1 MTSTVTRRALWG
13 AGLSILLSV
22 AGGAAVLFGL
32 PQRFEAGAAAEAVAE
47 APPAVPVSVA
57 RAQSKRIT
65 TWEEFSGR
73 LEAIER
79 VEVRPRVGGAILKAH
94 FREGALVKQGDLLV
108 TIDPEPYAAAV
119 ERAKAQVSAAEARVA
134 LARIELDRGRKLV
147 TTSAIPQS
155 GVDQRSSAYD
165 EAQAEVR
172 SAKAALR
179 TAELDLQYTEVRA
192 PISGRVGQLD
202 VTAGNLVAAGSASPV
217 LTTLV
222 SVDPIYASFNAS
234 EEVVTAALAK
244 LARSPGGSSIERI
257 PVQIGTAADEGMP
270 ISGHI
275 QLINN
280 EVDAATGTVRVR
292 AALENADGTLISG
305 QFVRIRIGEPDPEE
319 KLVISDRAI
328 GSDQDKKFVF
338 VVGAD
343 NKVEYRQVTLGP
355 NSDGLRIIE
364 SGLKPGENIVV
375 NGLQRV
381 RSGVVVAPQQVE
393 EKTASIAS
401 AAK

>member
-22 AGGAAVLFGL
+22 GGGAAVMFGL
-32 PQRFEAGAAAEAVAE
+32 PQHFEADAATDASAA

-119 ERAKAQVSAAEARVA
+119 ERAKAQVEAAEARVS
-134 LARIELDRGRKLV
+134 LAKIELERGRKLV
-147 TTSAIPQS
+147 TTSAVPQS
-155 GVDQRSSAYD
+155 SVDQRASAYD

-192 PISGRVGQLD
+192 PISGRVGRLD

-234 EEVVTAALAK
+234 EEVVTTALAR
-244 LARSPGGSSIERI
+244 LAVSAGGNAIERL
-257 PVQIGTAADEGMP
+257 PVQVGTAADDGTP
-270 ISGHI
+270 ILGHI

-280 EVDAATGTVRVR
+280 EVDAATGTIRVR
-292 AALENADGTLISG
+292 AALENADGRLIPG

-338 VVGAD
+338 VVGTD
-343 NKVEYRQVTLGP
+343 NKVEYRQVKLGP
-355 NSDGLRIIE
+355 NSDGLRIVE
-364 SGLKPGENIVV
+364 SGLKSGENIVV

-381 RSGVVVAPQQVE
+381 RPGVVVAPQQVE
-393 EKTASIAS
+393 ETTASIAQ
-401 AAK
+401 

>member
-13 AGLSILLSV
+13 AGLSILLST
-22 AGGAAVLFGL
+22 AGGAAILFGL
-32 PQRFEAGAAAEAVAE
+32 PQHFEADAATETAAAP
-47 APPAVPVSVA
+47 PPAVPVSVA
-57 RAQSKRIT
+57 KAQSRRIT
-65 TWEEFSGR
+65 TWEDFSGR

-79 VEVRPRVGGAILKAH
+79 VEVRPRVGGAILQAH
-94 FREGALVKQGDLLV
+94 FREGALVKKGDLLL

-119 ERAKAQVSAAEARVA
+119 DRAAAEVAAAEARVA
-134 LARIELDRGRKLV
+134 LAKTELDRGRKLV

-155 GVDQRSSAYD
+155 GVDQRLSAFD
-165 EAQAEVR
+165 EAQASVR

-179 TAELDLQYTEVRA
+179 TAELDLEYTQVKA
-192 PISGRVGQLD
+192 PISGRVGRLE

-222 SVDPIYASFNAS
+222 SVDPIYASFSAS
-234 EEVVTAALAK
+234 EEVVTTALAR
-244 LARSPGGSSIERI
+244 LQASAGGSAIERI
-257 PVQIGTAADEGMP
+257 PVQIGTAADEGTP

-280 EVDAATGTVRVR
+280 EVDAATGTIRVR
-292 AALENADGTLISG
+292 AALENADGRLIPG
-305 QFVRIRIGEPDPEE
+305 QFVRIRIGEPEPEE

-338 VVGAD
+338 VVGSD
-343 NKVEYRQVTLGP
+343 NKVEYRQVKLGP
-355 NSDGLRIIE
+355 NSDGLRIVE
-364 SGLKPGENIVV
+364 SGLKSGENIVV

-381 RSGVVVAPQQVE
+381 RPGVLVAPQLVE
-393 EKTASIAS
+393 ETTASIAT
-401 AAK
+401 K

>member
-1 MTSTVTRRALWG
+1 MTSTMTRRALWG

-22 AGGAAVLFGL
+22 AGGGAVMLGL
-32 PQRFEAGAAAEAVAE
+32 PQHFEADAATETAAAP
-47 APPAVPVSVA
+47 PPAVPVSVS

-94 FREGALVKQGDLLV
+94 FREGALVRQGDLLV

-119 ERAKAQVSAAEARVA
+119 ERAKAQVEAAEARVA
-134 LARIELDRGRKLV
+134 LAKIELERGRKLV
-147 TTSAIPQS
+147 TTSAVPQS
-155 GVDQRSSAYD
+155 SVDQRSSAYD

-192 PISGRVGQLD
+192 PISGRVGRLD

-234 EEVVTAALAK
+234 EEVVTTALAK
-244 LARSPGGSSIERI
+244 LAASAGGDAIERL
-257 PVQIGTAADEGMP
+257 PVQVGTAADEGTP
-270 ISGHI
+270 ITGHI

-280 EVDAATGTVRVR
+280 EVDAATGTIRVR
-292 AALENADGTLISG
+292 AALENADGRLISG

-338 VVGAD
+338 VVGTD
-343 NKVEYRQVTLGP
+343 NKVEYRQVKLGP
-355 NSDGLRIIE
+355 NSDGLRIVE
-364 SGLKPGENIVV
+364 SGLKSGENIVV

-381 RSGVVVAPQQVE
+381 RPGVVVAPQQVE
-393 EKTASIAS
+393 ETTASIA
-401 AAK
+401 K

>member
-1 MTSTVTRRALWG
+1 MTSSVTRRALWG

-22 AGGAAVLFGL
+22 AGGGAVLLGL
-32 PQRFEAGAAAEAVAE
+32 PARLQADATTEAAPA

-57 RAQSKRIT
+57 QAETRRIT
-65 TWEEFSGR
+65 TWESFSGR

-79 VEVRPRVGGAILKAH
+79 VEVRPRVGGAILSAH
-94 FREGALVKQGDLLV
+94 FREGALVEKGDLLV

-119 ERAKAQVSAAEARVA
+119 ERAEAEVAAAEARVA
-134 LARIELDRGRKLV
+134 LAKTELERGRKLV
-147 TTSAIPQS
+147 STSAIPQS
-155 GVDQRSSAYD
+155 GVDQRLSAYD
-165 EAQAEVR
+165 EAQANVR

-179 TAELDLQYTEVRA
+179 SARLDLQYSEVRA
-192 PISGRVGQLD
+192 PISGRVGRLE

-222 SVDPIYASFNAS
+222 SVDPIYASFNVS
-234 EEVVTAALAK
+234 EEVVAAALAK
-244 LARSPGGSSIERI
+244 LSASAGAESIEQI
-257 PVQIGTAADEGMP
+257 PVQIGTAADEGTP

-280 EVDAATGTVRVR
+280 EVDAATGTIRVR
-292 AALENADGTLISG
+292 AALQNADGRLISG
-305 QFVRIRIGEPDPEE
+305 QFVRIRIGDPAPAE

-328 GSDQDKKFVF
+328 GSDQDKKFVL
-338 VVGAD
+338 VVGSD

-355 NSDGLRIIE
+355 TADGLRIIE
-364 SGLKPGENIVV
+364 TGLKPGESIVV

-381 RSGVVVAPQQVE
+381 RPGVVVAPQPAEQA
-393 EKTASIAS
+393 TASIA
-401 AAK
+401 KP

>member
-22 AGGAAVLFGL
+22 GGGAAVMFGL
-32 PQRFEAGAAAEAVAE
+32 PQHFEADAATDASAA

-119 ERAKAQVSAAEARVA
+119 ERAKAQVEAAEARVS
-134 LARIELDRGRKLV
+134 LAKIELERGRKLV
-147 TTSAIPQS
+147 TTSAVPQS
-155 GVDQRSSAYD
+155 SVDQRASAYD

-192 PISGRVGQLD
+192 PISGRVGRLD

-234 EEVVTAALAK
+234 EEVVTTALAR
-244 LARSPGGSSIERI
+244 LAASAGGNAIERL
-257 PVQIGTAADEGMP
+257 PVQVGTAADDGTP
-270 ISGHI
+270 ILGHI

-280 EVDAATGTVRVR
+280 EVDAATGTIRVR
-292 AALENADGTLISG
+292 AALENADGRLIPG

-338 VVGAD
+338 VVGTD
-343 NKVEYRQVTLGP
+343 NKVEYRQVKLGP
-355 NSDGLRIIE
+355 NSDGLRIVE
-364 SGLKPGENIVV
+364 SGLKSGENIVV

-381 RSGVVVAPQQVE
+381 RPGVLVAPQQVE
-393 EKTASIAS
+393 ETTASIA
-401 AAK
+401 K

>member
-1 MTSTVTRRALWG
+1 MTSIVTRRALWG

-22 AGGAAVLFGL
+22 AGGGAVMLGL
-32 PQRFEAGAAAEAVAE
+32 PQHFEADAATETAAAP
-47 APPAVPVSVA
+47 PPAVPVSVS

-79 VEVRPRVGGAILKAH
+79 VEVRPRVGGAILKGH

-119 ERAKAQVSAAEARVA
+119 ERAKAQVEAAEARVA
-134 LARIELDRGRKLV
+134 LAKIELERGRKLV
-147 TTSAIPQS
+147 TTSAVPQS
-155 GVDQRSSAYD
+155 SVDQRSSAYD

-192 PISGRVGQLD
+192 PISGRVGRLD

-234 EEVVTAALAK
+234 EEVVTTALAK
-244 LARSPGGSSIERI
+244 LASSAGGDAIERL
-257 PVQIGTAADEGMP
+257 PVQVGTAADEGTP
-270 ISGHI
+270 ITGHI

-280 EVDAATGTVRVR
+280 EVDAATGTIRVR
-292 AALENADGTLISG
+292 AALENADGKLISG

-338 VVGAD
+338 VVGTD
-343 NKVEYRQVTLGP
+343 NKVEYRQVKLGP
-355 NSDGLRIIE
+355 NSDGLRIVE
-364 SGLKPGENIVV
+364 SGLKSGENIVV

-381 RSGVVVAPQQVE
+381 RPGVVVAPQQVE
-393 EKTASIAS
+393 ETTASIA
-401 AAK
+401 K

>member
-1 MTSTVTRRALWG
+1 M
-13 AGLSILLSV
+13 
-22 AGGAAVLFGL
+22 
-32 PQRFEAGAAAEAVAE
+32 
-47 APPAVPVSVA
+47 
-57 RAQSKRIT
+57 
-65 TWEEFSGR
+65 
-73 LEAIER
+73 
-79 VEVRPRVGGAILKAH
+79 
-94 FREGALVKQGDLLV
+94 

-119 ERAKAQVSAAEARVA
+119 ERAKAQVEAAEARVS
-134 LARIELDRGRKLV
+134 LAKIELERGRKLV
-147 TTSAIPQS
+147 TTSAVPQS
-155 GVDQRSSAYD
+155 SVDQRASAYD

-192 PISGRVGQLD
+192 PISGRVGRLD

-234 EEVVTAALAK
+234 EEVVTTALAR
-244 LARSPGGSSIERI
+244 LAASAGGNAIERL
-257 PVQIGTAADEGMP
+257 PVQVGTAADEGTP
-270 ISGHI
+270 ILGHI

-280 EVDAATGTVRVR
+280 EVDAATGTIRVR
-292 AALENADGTLISG
+292 AALENADGRLIPG

-338 VVGAD
+338 VVGTD
-343 NKVEYRQVTLGP
+343 NKVEYRQVKLGP
-355 NSDGLRIIE
+355 NSDGLRIVE
-364 SGLKPGENIVV
+364 SGLKSGENIVV

-381 RSGVVVAPQQVE
+381 RPGVVVAPQQVE
-393 EKTASIAS
+393 ETTASIA
-401 AAK
+401 K

>member
-1 MTSTVTRRALWG
+1 MTSSVTRRALWG

-22 AGGAAVLFGL
+22 AGGGAVLLGL
-32 PQRFEAGAAAEAVAE
+32 PARLQADATTEAAPA

-57 RAQSKRIT
+57 QAETRRIT
-65 TWEEFSGR
+65 TWESFSGR

-79 VEVRPRVGGAILKAH
+79 VEVRPRVGGAILSAH
-94 FREGALVKQGDLLV
+94 FREGALVEKGDLLV

-119 ERAKAQVSAAEARVA
+119 ERAEAEVAAAEARVA
-134 LARIELDRGRKLV
+134 LAKTELERGRKLV
-147 TTSAIPQS
+147 STSAIPQS
-155 GVDQRSSAYD
+155 GVDQRLSAYD
-165 EAQAEVR
+165 EAQANVR

-179 TAELDLQYTEVRA
+179 SARLDLQYTEVRA
-192 PISGRVGQLD
+192 PIAGRVGRLE

-222 SVDPIYASFNAS
+222 SVDPIYASFNVS
-234 EEVVTAALAK
+234 EEVVAAALAK
-244 LARSPGGSSIERI
+244 LSASAGAESIEQI
-257 PVQIGTAADEGMP
+257 PVQIGTAADEGTP

-280 EVDAATGTVRVR
+280 EVDAATGTIRVR
-292 AALENADGTLISG
+292 AALQNADGRLISG
-305 QFVRIRIGEPDPEE
+305 QFVRIRIGDPAPAE

-328 GSDQDKKFVF
+328 GSDQDKKFVL
-338 VVGAD
+338 VVGSD

-355 NSDGLRIIE
+355 TADGLRIIE
-364 SGLKPGENIVV
+364 TGLKPGESIVV

-381 RSGVVVAPQQVE
+381 RPGVVVAPQPAEQA
-393 EKTASIAS
+393 TASIA
-401 AAK
+401 KP

>member
-1 MTSTVTRRALWG
+1 MTSSVTRRALWG

-22 AGGAAVLFGL
+22 TGGAAVFLSL
-32 PQRFEAGAAAEAVAE
+32 PARLQADAATEAAPA

-57 RAQSKRIT
+57 KAETRRIT
-65 TWEEFSGR
+65 TWESFSGR

-79 VEVRPRVGGAILKAH
+79 VEVRPRVGGAILSAH
-94 FREGALVKQGDLLV
+94 FREGALVEKGDLLV

-119 ERAKAQVSAAEARVA
+119 ERAEAEVSAAEARVA
-134 LARIELDRGRKLV
+134 FAKTELERGRKLV
-147 TTSAIPQS
+147 STSAIPQS
-155 GVDQRSSAYD
+155 GVDQRLSTYD
-165 EAQAEVR
+165 EAQANVR

-179 TAELDLQYTEVRA
+179 SARLDLQYTEVRA
-192 PISGRVGQLD
+192 PISGRVGRLE

-222 SVDPIYASFNAS
+222 SVDPIYASFNVS
-234 EEVVTAALAK
+234 EEVVAAALAK
-244 LARSPGGSSIERI
+244 LSASAGAESIEQI
-257 PVQIGTAADEGMP
+257 PVQIGTAADEGTP

-280 EVDAATGTVRVR
+280 EVDAATGTIRVR
-292 AALENADGTLISG
+292 AALENADGRLISG
-305 QFVRIRIGEPDPEE
+305 QFVRIRIGDPAPAE

-328 GSDQDKKFVF
+328 GSDQDKKFVL
-338 VVGAD
+338 VVGSD

-355 NSDGLRIIE
+355 TADGLRIVE
-364 SGLKPGENIVV
+364 SGLKPGESIVV

-381 RSGVVVAPQQVE
+381 RPGVVVAPQPAEQA
-393 EKTASIAS
+393 TASIA
-401 AAK
+401 KP

>member
-22 AGGAAVLFGL
+22 AGGGAVMLGL
-32 PQRFEAGAAAEAVAE
+32 PQHFEADAATETATAP
-47 APPAVPVSVA
+47 PPAVPVSVA

-119 ERAKAQVSAAEARVA
+119 ERAKAQVEAAEARVA
-134 LARIELDRGRKLV
+134 LAKIELERGRKLV
-147 TTSAIPQS
+147 TTSAVPQS
-155 GVDQRSSAYD
+155 SVDQRASAYD

-192 PISGRVGQLD
+192 PISGRVGRLD

-234 EEVVTAALAK
+234 EEVVTTALAK
-244 LARSPGGSSIERI
+244 LAASAGGSAIERL
-257 PVQIGTAADEGMP
+257 PVQVGTAADDGTP
-270 ISGHI
+270 ITGHI

-280 EVDAATGTVRVR
+280 EVDAATGTIRVR
-292 AALENADGTLISG
+292 AALENAEGKLIPG

-319 KLVISDRAI
+319 KLVVSDRAI

-338 VVGAD
+338 VVGTD
-343 NKVEYRQVTLGP
+343 NKVEYRQVKLGP
-355 NSDGLRIIE
+355 NSDGLRIVE
-364 SGLKPGENIVV
+364 SGLKSGENIVV

-381 RSGVVVAPQQVE
+381 RPGVVVAPQQVE
-393 EKTASIAS
+393 ETTASIA
-401 AAK
+401 K

>member
-1 MTSTVTRRALWG
+1 MTSIVTRRALWG

-22 AGGAAVLFGL
+22 AGGGAVMLGL
-32 PQRFEAGAAAEAVAE
+32 PQHFEADAATETAAAP
-47 APPAVPVSVA
+47 PPAVPVSVS

-119 ERAKAQVSAAEARVA
+119 ERAKAQVEAAEARVA
-134 LARIELDRGRKLV
+134 LAKIELERGRKLV
-147 TTSAIPQS
+147 TTSAVPQS
-155 GVDQRSSAYD
+155 SVDQRSSAYD

-192 PISGRVGQLD
+192 PISGRVGRLD

-234 EEVVTAALAK
+234 EEVVTTALAK
-244 LARSPGGSSIERI
+244 LASSAGGDAIERL
-257 PVQIGTAADEGMP
+257 PVQVGTAADEGTP
-270 ISGHI
+270 ITGHI

-280 EVDAATGTVRVR
+280 EVDAATGTIRVR
-292 AALENADGTLISG
+292 AALENADGKLISG

-338 VVGAD
+338 VVGTD
-343 NKVEYRQVTLGP
+343 NKVEYRQVKLGP
-355 NSDGLRIIE
+355 NSDGLRIVE
-364 SGLKPGENIVV
+364 SGLKSGENIVV

-381 RSGVVVAPQQVE
+381 RPGVVVAPQQVE
-393 EKTASIAS
+393 ETTASIA
-401 AAK
+401 K

>member
-1 MTSTVTRRALWG
+1 MTSSVTRRALWG

-22 AGGAAVLFGL
+22 AGGGAVLLGL
-32 PQRFEAGAAAEAVAE
+32 PARFEADAATEAPA

-57 RAQSKRIT
+57 KAETRRIT
-65 TWEEFSGR
+65 TWESFSGR

-79 VEVRPRVGGAILKAH
+79 VEIRPRVGGAILSAH
-94 FREGALVKQGDLLV
+94 FREGALVEKGDLLV

-119 ERAKAQVSAAEARVA
+119 ERAEAEVAAAEARVA
-134 LARIELDRGRKLV
+134 LAKTELDRARKLV
-147 TTSAIPQS
+147 STSAIPQS
-155 GVDQRSSAYD
+155 GVDQRLSAYD
-165 EAQAEVR
+165 EAQANVR

-179 TAELDLQYTEVRA
+179 SARLDLGYTEVRA
-192 PISGRVGQLD
+192 PIAGRAGRLE

-222 SVDPIYASFNAS
+222 SVDPIYASFNVS
-234 EEVVTAALAK
+234 EEVIAAALAK
-244 LARSPGGSSIERI
+244 LSASAGTDAIESI
-257 PVQIGTAADEGMP
+257 PVQIGTAADEGTP

-280 EVDAATGTVRVR
+280 EVDAATGTIRVR
-292 AALENADGTLISG
+292 AALENTRGRLIPG
-305 QFVRIRIGEPDPEE
+305 QFVRIRIGDPSPAE

-328 GSDQDKKFVF
+328 GSDQDKKFVL
-338 VVGAD
+338 VVGSD

-355 NSDGLRIIE
+355 TADGMRIVE
-364 SGLKPGENIVV
+364 SGLKPGESIVV

-381 RSGVVVAPQQVE
+381 RPGVVVAPQPAEQA
-393 EKTASIAS
+393 TASIA
-401 AAK
+401 KP

>member
-1 MTSTVTRRALWG
+1 MTSSVTRRALWG

-22 AGGAAVLFGL
+22 TGGAAVFLSL
-32 PQRFEAGAAAEAVAE
+32 PARLQADAATEAAPA

-57 RAQSKRIT
+57 KAETRRIT
-65 TWEEFSGR
+65 TWESFSGR

-79 VEVRPRVGGAILKAH
+79 VEVRPRVGGAILSAH
-94 FREGALVKQGDLLV
+94 FREGALVGKGDLLV

-119 ERAKAQVSAAEARVA
+119 ERAEAEVSAAEARVA
-134 LARIELDRGRKLV
+134 FAKTELERGRKLV
-147 TTSAIPQS
+147 STSAIPQS
-155 GVDQRSSAYD
+155 GVDQRLSTYD
-165 EAQAEVR
+165 EAQANVR

-179 TAELDLQYTEVRA
+179 SARLDLQYTEVRA
-192 PISGRVGQLD
+192 PISGRVGRLE

-222 SVDPIYASFNAS
+222 SVDPIYASFNVS
-234 EEVVTAALAK
+234 EEVVAAALAK
-244 LARSPGGSSIERI
+244 LSASAGAESIEQI
-257 PVQIGTAADEGMP
+257 PVQIGTAADEGTP

-280 EVDAATGTVRVR
+280 EVDAATGTIRVR
-292 AALENADGTLISG
+292 AALENADGRLISG
-305 QFVRIRIGEPDPEE
+305 QFVRIRIGDPAPAE

-328 GSDQDKKFVF
+328 GSDQDKKFVL
-338 VVGAD
+338 VVGSD

-355 NSDGLRIIE
+355 TADGLRIVE
-364 SGLKPGENIVV
+364 SGLKPGESIVV

-381 RSGVVVAPQQVE
+381 RPGVVVAPQPAEQA
-393 EKTASIAS
+393 TASIA
-401 AAK
+401 KP

>member
-22 AGGAAVLFGL
+22 GGGAAVMFGM
-32 PQRFEAGAAAEAVAE
+32 PQHFEADAATDASAA

-119 ERAKAQVSAAEARVA
+119 ERAKAQVEAAEARVS
-134 LARIELDRGRKLV
+134 LAKIELERGRKLV
-147 TTSAIPQS
+147 TTSAVPQS
-155 GVDQRSSAYD
+155 SVDQRASAYD

-192 PISGRVGQLD
+192 PISGRVGRLD

-234 EEVVTAALAK
+234 EEVVTTALAR
-244 LARSPGGSSIERI
+244 LAASAGGNAIERL
-257 PVQIGTAADEGMP
+257 PVQVGTAADDGTP
-270 ISGHI
+270 ILGHI

-280 EVDAATGTVRVR
+280 EVDAATGTIRVR
-292 AALENADGTLISG
+292 AALENADGRLIPG

-338 VVGAD
+338 VVGTD
-343 NKVEYRQVTLGP
+343 NKVEYRQVKLGP
-355 NSDGLRIIE
+355 NSDGLRIVE
-364 SGLKPGENIVV
+364 SGLKSGENIVV

-381 RSGVVVAPQQVE
+381 RPGVVVAPQQVE
-393 EKTASIAS
+393 ETTASIA
-401 AAK
+401 K

>member
-1 MTSTVTRRALWG
+1 MTSIVTRRALWG

-22 AGGAAVLFGL
+22 AGGGAVMLGL
-32 PQRFEAGAAAEAVAE
+32 PQHFEADAATETAAAP
-47 APPAVPVSVA
+47 PPAVPVSVS

-119 ERAKAQVSAAEARVA
+119 ERAKAQVEAAEARVA
-134 LARIELDRGRKLV
+134 LAKIELERGRKLV
-147 TTSAIPQS
+147 TTSAVPQS
-155 GVDQRSSAYD
+155 SVDQRSSAYD

-192 PISGRVGQLD
+192 PISGRVGRLD

-234 EEVVTAALAK
+234 EEVVTTALAK
-244 LARSPGGSSIERI
+244 LAASAGGDAIERL
-257 PVQIGTAADEGMP
+257 PVQVGTAADEGTP
-270 ISGHI
+270 ITGHI

-280 EVDAATGTVRVR
+280 EVDAATGTIRVR
-292 AALENADGTLISG
+292 AALENADGRLISG

-338 VVGAD
+338 VVGTD
-343 NKVEYRQVTLGP
+343 NKVEYRQVKLGP
-355 NSDGLRIIE
+355 NSDGLRIVE
-364 SGLKPGENIVV
+364 SGLKSGENIVV

-381 RSGVVVAPQQVE
+381 RPGVVVAPQHVE
-393 EKTASIAS
+393 ETTASIA
-401 AAK
+401 K